1 VSLTQATTNL
11 VVDGGTYAT
20 VSVTGT
26 SGSSNVYKLSIGTK
40 VLSQKT
46 TSSTGPVTLP
56 WDSTTV
62 ANGTQTLKAL
72 VTDATGRTGSKSITV
87 QVSNGTATKALTAAF
102 TSPAG
107 GATVSG
113 TTSVAVSVSGP
124 TEPSH
129 TFKLMVGS
137 TVIGTKTV
145 SGTTTSFSWAT
156 TAVANGS
163 RTLSLTVTDPSGRT
177 GSTTRTVTVSNT
189 AVALSVSL
197 TQATTNLVVDGGTYA
212 TVSVTGTSGSS
223 NVYKLSIGTKVL
235 SQKTTSSTGP
245 VTLPWDS
252 TTVANGTQTLKA
264 LVTDATGRTGSKS
277 ITIQVSN

>member
-1 VSLTQATTNL
+1 M
-11 VVDGGTYAT
+11 
-20 VSVTGT
+20 
-26 SGSSNVYKLSIGTK
+26 K
-40 VLSQKT
+40 
-46 TSSTGPVTLP
+46 
-56 WDSTTV
+56 
-62 ANGTQTLKAL
+62 
-72 VTDATGRTGSKSITV
+72 DATGRTGSKSVTV

-189 AVALSVSL
+189 AAALSSLSVSL